1 MPART
6 LAAATL
12 GAGEYEAVAGS
23 RHSHIEEPAR
33 FLGLGARC
41 RPHRRAA
48 WQLRVLDA
56 EGVDARELEALRR
69 MERQQVDTLT
79 RPGDGVFARQRHA
92 VERLRAPVA

>member
-12 GAGEYEAVAGS
+12 GAGEYAVAGS
-23 RHSHIEEPAR
+23 RHRHIEEPAR
-33 FLGLGARC
+33 SLRLAARC

-56 EGVDARELEALRR
+56 EDVDARELEALRR
-69 MERQQVDTLT
+69 MQRQQVDALT
-79 RPGDGVFARQRHA
+79 RQRDAVFARQRHA
-92 VERLRAPVA
+92 FEKLRDLVT